1 MSLHSPINELTK
13 IYVIADSRGN
23 GQSETQASTVV
34 GIVSDHDVLTVF
46 TSQEILHDYTKAYFW
61 KGPIQPV
68 AYALDPLRLANV
80 VAQLEAT
87 RGLRSLVF
95 DPSAVCDGRW
105 TEPQIRIPAR
115 AYLCYIVGLME
126 GAGETFA
133 EGKKKVEEHFSGPEG
148 RGMLLAWVAAQE
160 KEVTANAQA
169 QYEEWVLE
177 DDPWSDEPYVPTGS

>member
-1 MSLHSPINELTK
+1 MSLHLPMKEPTE
-13 IYVIADSRGN
+13 IYVIADAGGN
-23 GQSETQASTVV
+23 GEPETQASTVV
-34 GIVSDHDVLTVF
+34 KIVFDHDALTVF
-46 TSQEILHDYTKAYFW
+46 TSQEILHDYTRAYFW
-61 KGPIQPV
+61 RGPIQPV

-115 AYLCYIVGLME
+115 AYLRYIVGLLD
-126 GAGETFA
+126 GAGETYA
-133 EGKKKVEEHFSGPEG
+133 EGKRQVEEHFSGPKG

-160 KEVTANAQA
+160 NEVTANAQA
-169 QYEEWVLE
+169 RYEEWVLE
-177 DDPWSDEPYVPTGS
+177 DYPLER